1 MSASLP
7 APLHPV
13 HNPRTAPLPHLE
25 QATAGHAALIAR
37 VRSRI
42 ETASRSGTR
51 AHTLLRGPWGSGKT
65 HILAVATGQAL
76 RSEKVAARVALA
88 WLSDDALPIS
98 SYPDLLH
105 EAITTLGPEHAD
117 EARAARLAA
126 SVSDLED
133 LLATIVGRRLL
144 VLVAEH
150 IDVLFDRIG
159 GAGARALRGFVETH
173 GRTLVLASAS
183 RLVPALSSRAEP
195 WYGNLDIDTI
205 PPLGTAEA
213 VSLLRHRA
221 TSAGDE
227 QLATWLGTA
236 GAAAAIETVHR
247 AIGGSPRAWQI
258 IADTARPS
266 TLGQPAATISKLL
279 DTCSP
284 HYQHELLG
292 LANTERQLLL
302 GLARAPGPITVGEL
316 ADNAGL
322 TANTAA
328 VTLRRLA
335 DNAWVRGG
343 KLPGEDQRR
352 TYYQFTDPMLAA
364 YLLWRDTAGTT

>member
-1 MSASLP
+1 MTAPIP

-25 QATAGHAALIAR
+25 RATAGHGALIAR

-65 HILAVATGQAL
+65 HILTVATGQAL
-76 RSEKVAARVALA
+76 RDEKVASRVALA

-105 EAITTLGPEHAD
+105 EAITTLDPDLAG
-117 EARAARLAA
+117 EARAARLGGSAT
-126 SVSDLED
+126 DLED
-133 LLATIVGRRLL
+133 LLAAVVGRRLL

-159 GAGARALRGFVETH
+159 SAGARALRGFVETH

-183 RLVPALSSRAEP
+183 RLVPALSSRTEP

-205 PPLGTAEA
+205 PPLDRDEA
-213 VSLLRHRA
+213 TGLLQHRA
-221 TSAGDE
+221 A
-227 QLATWLGTA
+227 LADDHRLREWLGT
-236 GAAAAIETVHR
+236 GEAAQAVESMHR
-247 AIGGSPRAWQI
+247 AIGGSPRAWHI
-258 IADTARPS
+258 IADTARPT
-266 TLGQPAATISKLL
+266 TLGEPALTISKLL

-302 GLARAPGPITVGEL
+302 GLARAPGPVTVGEL
-316 ADNAGL
+316 AESAGM

-335 DNAWVRGG
+335 DGTWVRGG

-364 YLLWRDTAGTT
+364 YLLWRDTPGTP

>member
-1 MSASLP
+1 MSRP
-7 APLHPV
+7 VQAPLHPV

-25 QATAGHAALIAR
+25 QVTAGHGALISR

-76 RSEKVAARVALA
+76 GNEQVASRVALA
-88 WLSDDALPIS
+88 WISDDALPIS

-105 EAITTLGPEHAD
+105 EAITTLGPENAG

-133 LLATIVGRRLL
+133 LLAAIVGRRLL

-150 IDVLFDRIG
+150 IDVLFERIG

-173 GRTLVLASAS
+173 GRTLVLASAT

-205 PPLGTAEA
+205 PPLDPAEA
-213 VSLLRHRA
+213 TSLLRHRA
-221 TSAGDE
+221 ALAGD
-227 QLATWLGTA
+227 QPLGAWLGTEQ
-236 GAAAAIETVHR
+236 AATAVRAVHR

-258 IADTARPS
+258 IGDTARPS

-302 GLARAPGPITVGEL
+302 GLARAPGPVTVGEL

-335 DNAWVRGG
+335 ESSWVRGG

-364 YLLWRDTAGTT
+364 YLLWRDTPGKR